1 MTQGKPSTAVTP
13 ESLAAAGWKRHDLR
27 GHMGQVGPLWSLP
40 LATGG
45 WRYGMLMQAQ
55 HLNPAG
61 VVHGGVLLTLT
72 DHAMSA
78 VAWQHCQRQA
88 CVTVQLDA
96 HFVAAGKEGDWVE
109 CEVQI
114 SHSTRS
120 MVFSCATL
128 HVQGQ
133 LLLSAQG
140 ILKVLA
146 SKDNPAHD

>member
-1 MTQGKPSTAVTP
+1 MSNEHTPAQTP
-13 ESLAAAGWKRHDLR
+13 ESLVAAGWKSHALP
-27 GHMGQVGPLWSLP
+27 GHMGQIGPLWSQSLP
-40 LATGG
+40 TGG
-45 WRYGMLMQAQ
+45 WRYGMLMEAH

-61 VVHGGVLLTLT
+61 MVHGGVMLTLA

-78 VAWQHCQRQA
+78 VAWQHSQRQP
-88 CVTVQLDA
+88 CVTVQLDS

-120 MVFSCATL
+120 MVFARAEL
-128 HVQGQ
+128 RARGQ

-146 SKDNPAHD
+146 SRDNAAHD

>member
-1 MTQGKPSTAVTP
+1 MSHDHALAHTP
-13 ESLAAAGWKRHDLR
+13 ESLAAAGWKSHALQ
-27 GHMGQVGPLWSLP
+27 GHMGQIGPLWSQP

-45 WRYGMLMQAQ
+45 WRYGMRMEAR

-61 VVHGGVLLTLT
+61 RVHGGVLLTLA

-78 VAWQHCQRQA
+78 VAWQHSQRQP
-88 CVTVQLDA
+88 CVTVQLDS
-96 HFVAAGKEGDWVE
+96 HFVAAGQAGDWVV

-120 MVFSCATL
+120 MVFARAEL
-128 HVQGQ
+128 RAQGQ

-146 SKDNPAHD
+146 SKDNAAHD